1 VVYVFPLYDD
11 DSAYYLLL
19 ARAIRQGTFF
29 SQDVGGRTPLFP
41 LFVALLGGN
50 GQGVFAGNLVLGVLT
65 SQLLFRIFLR
75 VPDSPALAVAVAL
88 VYTLNPSTIRFER
101 TVLTEILACF
111 LISLGTLFAVNACN
125 SRVNFARCTG
135 LSSTAFSLA
144 AVTRPVFQLLPLA
157 AMAAIIGLT
166 WKERAIRGRTSKAIA
181 AGLIPFAV
189 LVMGWEMLNYGR
201 FGWFTL
207 STFSGYHLTNHT
219 GQFMN
224 EAPPQYARIAGIYLR
239 YQEAHLRDTGM
250 RANAIWEAREEMKQ
264 ATGMNDVQLSRSLVS
279 LSLRLIISHPAGY
292 LESVGHSFKRFWRP
306 PVYAR
311 GCNIG
316 DFRKRL
322 REVLARRTPW
332 FELFYPYLYLPL
344 VLAYPFSLVG
354 PLMVRDW
361 RRLLWAPGMWVVHW
375 VIIYTAVIS
384 SLSGYGENNRFKF
397 PVEGLMIGVAF
408 TMFYVILQ
416 ESRGMGG
423 RRTILARISHHDSGR
438 AGL

>member
-1 VVYVFPLYDD
+1 
-11 DSAYYLLL
+11 
-19 ARAIRQGTFF
+19 
-29 SQDVGGRTPLFP
+29 
-41 LFVALLGGN
+41 
-50 GQGVFAGNLVLGVLT
+50 
-65 SQLLFRIFLR
+65 
-75 VPDSPALAVAVAL
+75 
-88 VYTLNPSTIRFER
+88 
-101 TVLTEILACF
+101 
-111 LISLGTLFAVNACN
+111 
-125 SRVNFARCTG
+125 
-135 LSSTAFSLA
+135 
-144 AVTRPVFQLLPLA
+144 
-157 AMAAIIGLT
+157 MAAIIGLT